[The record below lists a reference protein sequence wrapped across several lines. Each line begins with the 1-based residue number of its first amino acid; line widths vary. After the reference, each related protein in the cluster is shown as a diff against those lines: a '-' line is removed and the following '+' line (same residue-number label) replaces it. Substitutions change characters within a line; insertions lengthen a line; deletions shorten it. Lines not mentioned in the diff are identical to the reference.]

1 MKGEERRVKGMKGNE
16 EREEWRG
23 GNITNIGG
31 GDNNMDD
38 IEEKKMKE
46 KEN

>member
-1 MKGEERRVKGMKGNE
+1 MKVKE
-16 EREEWRG
+16 EREECRG
-23 GNITNIGG
+23 GNSKNIGG

-38 IEEKKMKE
+38 IKEKKMKE